1 MLISCVYWLFRH
13 LVGLIVLRCRS
24 EAANEV
30 EILVLRHELAVL
42 RRQVAR
48 PSCRPADRVFLAA
61 LARMLPR
68 DRWGSVFVRPETI
81 RRWHRSLLA
90 RRWTYPHRRP
100 GRPATDAGVRALIV
114 RLARENPGWGY
125 RRIQGELAG
134 LGVRIA
140 ASTVWSILQ
149 QAGIDPA
156 PRRSS
161 ETWQQFLRAQASGI
175 VACDF
180 FTVDTVLFRRLY
192 ALVFIELA
200 TRQVYL
206 AGITAN
212 PTGEWATQQA
222 RNIIETFVERAE
234 PIRFLIHDR
243 DSKFTAAFDEVFRS
257 EGIRTIR
264 TPVRAPRANAFI
276 ERWVGTVRR
285 ECLDRLLIVNRRHLE
300 RVLPIYIR
308 HYNEHRPHR
317 SLHQRPPIE
326 ATAAGVRDRR
336 RPRPCSAPRRTRR
349 THPRIQGRGVNQRE
363 LSFRHPQGVEDAGE
377 PLRLVARFRSSPR
390 TAEHEPQPFD
400 RAPHAET
407 SAGLRWRRRSVTP
420 TPSVC
425 VHSVEEEV
433 GAKPQV

>member
-1 MLISCVYWLFRH
+1 
-13 LVGLIVLRCRS
+13 
-24 EAANEV
+24 
-30 EILVLRHELAVL
+30 
-42 RRQVAR
+42 
-48 PSCRPADRVFLAA
+48 VFLAA

-68 DRWGSVFVRPETI
+68 NRRGSVFVRPETI

-90 RRWTYPHRRP
+90 RRWTYPYLRP
-100 GRPATDAGVRALIV
+100 GRPATNAGVRALIV

-149 QAGIDPA
+149 QSDIDPA

-161 ETWQQFLRAQASGI
+161 ETWRHFLRAQASGI

-192 ALVFIELA
+192 VLVFIEIA

-206 AGITAN
+206 AGVTAS
-212 PTGEWATQQA
+212 PTGEWAIQQA
-222 RNIIETFVERAE
+222 RNMIGTFVDRVE

-264 TPVRAPRANAFI
+264 TPARAPRANAFI

-285 ECLDRLLIVNRRHLE
+285 ECLDRLLVVNADTSNESFRSTSVITTSIAPTAPSDNDRQSNNHRRG
-300 RVLPIYIR
+300 
-308 HYNEHRPHR
+308 
-317 SLHQRPPIE
+317 QRPSSPSTVFGAE
-326 ATAAGVRDRR
+326 TYSLGSFTNT
-336 RPRPCSAPRRTRR
+336 RPR
-349 THPRIQGRGVNQRE
+349 RE
-363 LSFRHPQGVEDAGE
+363 AANLVSGTLKLE
-377 PLRLVARFRSSPR
+377 PGF
-390 TAEHEPQPFD
+390 
-400 RAPHAET
+400 
-407 SAGLRWRRRSVTP
+407 
-420 TPSVC
+420 
-425 VHSVEEEV
+425 
-433 GAKPQV
+433 

>member
-1 MLISCVYWLFRH
+1 VTISCFYWLFRH
-13 LVGLIVLRCRS
+13 LLGLAVLRRRS
-24 EAANEV
+24 DAANEV

-42 RRQVAR
+42 RRQVGR
-48 PSCRPADRVFLAA
+48 PSCRPADRMFLAA
-61 LARMLPR
+61 LGRMLPR
-68 DRWGSVFVRPETI
+68 NRWGSVFVQPKTI

-100 GRPATDAGVRALIV
+100 GRPATGAGVRALIV

-149 QAGIDPA
+149 QAGIEPA

-161 ETWQQFLRAQASGI
+161 ETWREFLRAQASGI

-192 ALVFIELA
+192 VLVFIELA

-222 RNIIETFVERAE
+222 RNIVQKFVERGE

-257 EGIRTIR
+257 DGIRTIR

-276 ERWVGTVRR
+276 ERWIGTVRR
-285 ECLDRLLIVNRRHLE
+285 ECLDRILIVNRRHLD
-300 RVLPIYIR
+300 RVLPTYIR
-308 HYNEHRPHR
+308 PYNEHRPHR
-317 SLHQRPPIE
+317 ALHQRPPIQE
-326 ATAAGVRDRR
+326 APPGSETDVALDHLRRRDLLGGLIHEYKTAA
-336 RPRPCSAPRRTRR
+336 
-349 THPRIQGRGVNQRE
+349 
-363 LSFRHPQGVEDAGE
+363 
-377 PLRLVARFRSSPR
+377 
-390 TAEHEPQPFD
+390 
-400 RAPHAET
+400 
-407 SAGLRWRRRSVTP
+407 
-420 TPSVC
+420 
-425 VHSVEEEV
+425 
-433 GAKPQV
+433 